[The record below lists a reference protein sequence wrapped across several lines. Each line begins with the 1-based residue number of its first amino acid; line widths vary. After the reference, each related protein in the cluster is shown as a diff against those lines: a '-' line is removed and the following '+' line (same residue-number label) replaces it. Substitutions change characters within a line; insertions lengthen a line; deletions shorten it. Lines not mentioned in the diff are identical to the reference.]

1 MATLENIFVGL
12 CYGILVLMAL
22 AASIGVIAVVVW
34 GVALLI
40 EEWRES
46 YGK

>member
-12 CYGILVLMAL
+12 CYGILILMAL
-22 AASIGVIAVVVW
+22 AACIGVIAVVVW
-34 GVALLI
+34 GIVLLI
-40 EEWRES
+40 NEWRES